1 MKTSEQYPLAPEL
14 EMSAWINT
22 PKALTLAGLK
32 GKVVVVHAF
41 QMLCPGCVSHGLPQA
56 TAIHEMFAD
65 DEVQVIGLH
74 TVFEHHGVMT
84 VEALQAFVSEYR
96 LAFPIAVD
104 LPSTLGTIPSTMKKY
119 SMQGTPTLIIIDQQ
133 GCIRLHHFGSLHDMQ
148 VGKIIGSLL
157 SEVASQALVEPTST
171 TALAGEGLTCDDDG
185 CRI

>member
-1 MKTSEQYPLAPEL
+1 
-14 EMSAWINT
+14 
-22 PKALTLAGLK
+22 
-32 GKVVVVHAF
+32 
-41 QMLCPGCVSHGLPQA
+41 
-56 TAIHEMFAD
+56 MFAD

-157 SEVASQALVEPTST
+157 AEGDVALLTDEASTPSVMLDDTS
-171 TALAGEGLTCDDDG
+171 CDDTG

>member
-1 MKTSEQYPLAPEL
+1 MNKLNRYPMAPEF
-14 EMSAWINT
+14 ETSTWINT
-22 PKALTLAGLK
+22 SKALTLAQLK
-32 GKVVVVHAF
+32 GKVVVLHAF

-56 TAIHEMFAD
+56 KAIHEMFSND
-65 DEVQVIGLH
+65 DVQVIGLH
-74 TVFEHHGVMT
+74 TVFEHHKVMT

-96 LAFPIAVD
+96 LSFPIAMD
-104 LPSTLGTIPSTMKKY
+104 LPDDVGPIPKTMGKY
-119 SMQGTPTLIIIDQQ
+119 SMQGTPTLIIIDRQ
-133 GCIRLHHFGSLHDMQ
+133 GAIRLNYFGSLHDMQ

>member
-65 DEVQVIGLH
+65 DQVQVIGLH

-157 SEVASQALVEPTST
+157 AEGDVALLTDEASTPSVMLDDTS
-171 TALAGEGLTCDDDG
+171 CDDTS

>member
-133 GCIRLHHFGSLHDMQ
+133 GCIRLHHFGSFWLPKLYIRMLNGNQ
-148 VGKIIGSLL
+148 SIQLKYIKNNNLFYFKMVGFHSKN
-157 SEVASQALVEPTST
+157 Q
-171 TALAGEGLTCDDDG
+171 
-185 CRI
+185 

>member
-1 MKTSEQYPLAPEL
+1 MKKTNQYPLAPEL
-14 EMSAWINT
+14 EVRSWINT
-22 PKALTLAGLK
+22 PKALTLTGLK

-65 DEVQVIGLH
+65 DDVQVIGLH

-96 LAFPIAVD
+96 LSFPIAMD
-104 LPSTLGTIPSTMKKY
+104 LPDDVGPIPKTMGKY
-119 SMQGTPTLIIIDQQ
+119 SMQGTPTLIIIDRQ
-133 GCIRLHHFGSLHDMQ
+133 GAIRLNYFGSLHDMQ